1 MDSSGTPQMAGATQS
16 IGIST
21 NSPDPKEILSLHLST
36 WYNTNLSQISQ
47 LDQNVFRVDRAKDLS
62 WVARIFP
69 PSHSLS
75 VLSEHAEILRFLEQQ
90 KFPSEW
96 LAHTKPISTTSTGY
110 HVLIT
115 NFVNGRRPR
124 KGEQLF
130 PKLGY
135 LLARLHTMS
144 IPTKSAMSRKGG
156 AWHHI
161 CHSGGPREEI
171 DAALSL
177 LSNARSLV
185 PENQLPLYEKLRTKL
200 GEIED
205 LSDLPQRLTHPDLVP
220 SNVVMSS
227 EDNTM
232 VIVDWMG
239 AGTGPRVASLGF
251 LLWAAGHRSMAA
263 VDAVV
268 AGYCK
273 HVSLEKSEMEKLES
287 AILFRPLVL
296 RCWEFCM
303 SRRSLE
309 DVVEGMEHMKELAN
323 TIAGTTRKAFEKYH
337 RDDQL
342 S

>member
-1 MDSSGTPQMAGATQS
+1 MASATQS
-16 IGIST
+16 TEIPAK
-21 NSPDPKEILSLHLST
+21 SPDLKEILSLHLSA
-36 WYNTNLSQISQ
+36 WYNTNVSEISQ
-47 LDQNVFRVDRAKDLS
+47 LDQNVFRVDRVKDLN
-62 WVARIFP
+62 WIARIFP
-69 PSHSLS
+69 PSYPLS

-90 KFPSEW
+90 KFPSER
-96 LAHTKPISTTSTGY
+96 LAHPEPISTTSAGH

-115 NFVNGRRPR
+115 NLVDGRRPR
-124 KGEQLF
+124 KGEYLF

-144 IPTKSAMSRKGG
+144 IPTTSAMSRKGG

-177 LSNARSLV
+177 LSNAQSLV
-185 PENQLPLYEKLRTKL
+185 PGGRLPLYEKLRNKL
-200 GEIED
+200 GEVKD
-205 LSDLPQRLTHPDLVP
+205 LSDLPQRFTHPGLVP
-220 SNVVMSS
+220 SNIIVASV
-227 EDNTM
+227 DDTI

-239 AGTGPRVASLGF
+239 AGIGPRVASLGY

-268 AGYCK
+268 AGYSK
-273 HVSLEKSEMEKLES
+273 YVSLEKVEVERLES

-309 DVVEGMEHMKELAN
+309 EVVEGMEHMQELGDA
-323 TIAGTTRKAFEKYH
+323 IAGAARKAFEKYH
-337 RDDQL
+337 RDGQA